1 MHTEIVKQIDGLPI
15 AERIEIIEEISR
27 GVQRDLRLAGN
38 DGSKSNGDRSREE
51 IIAERK
57 QAVDWLRGI
66 ASVPG
71 KEPPTD
77 DEWREERTNYLLE
90 KYK

>member
-38 DGSKSNGDRSREE
+38 GDTKTNRESSREK
-51 IIAERK
+51 IIAKRK
-57 QAVDWLRGI
+57 QAVDGLRGI

-77 DEWREERTNYLLE
+77 EEWREERTNYLLE

>member
-1 MHTEIVKQIDGLPI
+1 MMSQQEIYGEIMALPWNTRTELLR
-15 AERIEIIEEISR
+15 RIE
-27 GVQRDLRLAGN
+27 RDLKGLGEKGHEAP
-38 DGSKSNGDRSREE
+38 DSRSREE

-57 QAVDWLRGI
+57 IAVDGLRGI

-71 KEPPTD
+71 KTPPTD
-77 DEWREERTNYLLE
+77 EEWREERTNYLLE